1 MSKHLPN
8 RGCLQLSEKDR
19 RRAVVCAVLALKL
32 FLHPPMLSEKQM
44 RIMICR
50 EYLYLLWVVYYRK
63 GKKPHGNL
71 QKNAG
76 SRPFS

>member
-1 MSKHLPN
+1 MVIAW
-8 RGCLQLSEKDR
+8 E
-19 RRAVVCAVLALKL
+19 L
-32 FLHPPMLSEKQM
+32 FIHPPMLSEKQI

-50 EYLYLLWVVYYRK
+50 DYLYLLWVTYYRK
-63 GKKPHGNL
+63 GKKPRGNL

>member
-1 MSKHLPN
+1 MDK
-8 RGCLQLSEKDR
+8 
-19 RRAVVCAVLALKL
+19 RAIVCMVIAWELLI
-32 FLHPPMLSEKQM
+32 HPPMLSEKQI

-50 EYLYLLWVVYYRK
+50 DYLYLLWVTYYRK
-63 GKKPHGNL
+63 GKKPRGNL